1 MKKEDIDMSNT
12 KNDFIHKS
20 IDDATSTIR
29 AMDIKS
35 NVMMAF
41 IGMIIFAL
49 IKIDAGNHV
58 SPMMISA
65 ILWGMGTV
73 VVFIYAVV
81 LPRINPISELENVD
95 DIINNDTDKRLFFP
109 VEYRDFKQYF
119 DNFSK
124 ASDDDL
130 LKLLSLERL
139 KLQIFIDKKIAYFK
153 IGLYWGFIPFLVLV
167 LINLI
172 NKV

>member
-1 MKKEDIDMSNT
+1 MSTEKK
-12 KNDFIHKS
+12 DFIYKS
-20 IDDATSTIR
+20 IDDAISTIR
-29 AMDIKS
+29 AMDLKS
-35 NVMMAF
+35 NVMIAF
-41 IGMIIFAL
+41 IGAMIFAL
-49 IKIDAGNHV
+49 IKVGTEDSV
-58 SPMMISA
+58 SKLMIFSM
-65 ILWGMGTV
+65 LWGIGTV

-109 VEYRDFKQYF
+109 IEYRDFKQYF